1 MVTATWSGLAK
12 RFAVLV
18 HGGAGAIK
26 EASRSSRESGCRV
39 AAEAARAILSSGG
52 SALDAVQRAV
62 ELLEDD
68 PQFNAGTGG
77 SLTSE
82 GHLELDAAIMQGRGF
97 CAGAVCALPPFKNPI
112 AIARCVLDEGKHV
125 LYAAHGAEAFAR
137 SHGFEPAV
145 EQEMITPSARER
157 LAQALAGEPGSGG
170 AGHTVGAVA
179 LDSRGDVA
187 AATSTGGITGK
198 APGRVG
204 DSPLLGAGTYA
215 DPAFGAASA
224 TGFGEGIVRVSLTFR
239 ALMALAP
246 RVPPDAAAR
255 AALELLEREIGSR
268 AGLVLLGIDGRLG
281 LARTSAAM
289 PWAAAWDDAPAIS
302 AS

>member
-1 MVTATWSGLAK
+1 MVTATWSGLAT
-12 RFAVLV
+12 RCAVVV

-26 EASRSSRESGCRV
+26 EGSRASRESGCRA
-39 AAEAARAILSSGG
+39 AAEAARIILKSGG

-77 SLTSE
+77 SLTSD
-82 GHLELDAAIMQGRGF
+82 GRLELDAAIMQGRGF
-97 CAGAVCALPPFKNPI
+97 RAGAVCALPAFKNPI
-112 AIARCVLDEGKHV
+112 AIARRVLDEGKHV
-125 LYAAHGAEAFAR
+125 LYAAHGADAFAR
-137 SHGFEPAV
+137 GQGFVAAV
-145 EQEMITPSARER
+145 EDEMITPSARER
-157 LAQALAGEPGSGG
+157 LAQTLAGAPTSG

-179 LDSRGDVA
+179 LDATGDVA

-198 APGRVG
+198 ARGRVG

-215 DPAFGAASA
+215 DPSLGAASA
-224 TGFGEGIVRVSLTFR
+224 TGHGEGIVRVALTFR
-239 ALMALAP
+239 ALQALGE

-255 AALELLEREIGSR
+255 AALELMEREVGSR
-268 AGLVLLGIDGRLG
+268 GGLILLGIDGRLG
-281 LARTSAAM
+281 LARTTAAM